1 MRRRRAVVVGLLFSA
16 VIMAAALSPL
26 LVQDAIRSAVESL
39 IEKVTPDG
47 VRETEGFKELD
58 ALEVKGR
65 APKTG
70 YARTEFGNGW
80 GKIQGCNVRQVI
92 LHRDLTDIVMKD
104 ECTVESG
111 LLADPYT
118 GKRIEFSRAD
128 SSAVQIDHVVAL
140 SDAWQKGAQQ
150 LTKERRKELAN
161 DPLNL
166 LASDGP
172 ANQEKGDSDAATWL
186 PPNKVFR
193 CEYVQRQVAVKR
205 TYQLWVTQAEYDAM
219 ARVLNAC

>member
-1 MRRRRAVVVGLLFSA
+1 MRRRRAVVVGLIFSA
-16 VIMAAALSPL
+16 VIMAVALSPL
-26 LVQDAIRSAVESL
+26 LVQDALRTTFAPLVDQFAPAQSTSSDQL
-39 IEKVTPDG
+39 ST
-47 VRETEGFKELD
+47 
-58 ALEVKGR
+58 LEVKGR

-80 GKIQGCNVRQVI
+80 GAIRGCSVRQVI
-92 LHRDLTDIVMKD
+92 LHRDLVDVVMKD

-111 LLADPYT
+111 TLNDPYT
-118 GKRIEFSRAD
+118 GKQILFSRSH

-150 LTKERRKELAN
+150 LAKERRRELAN

-172 ANQEKGDSDAATWL
+172 ENQKKGDSDAASWL
-186 PPNKVFR
+186 PPNKEFR
-193 CEYVQRQVAVKR
+193 CEYVERQVAIKKK
-205 TYQLWVTQAEYDAM
+205 YMLWVTQSEYDAM
-219 ARVLNAC
+219 ARALKSC